1 MHPLEIIVSVDR
13 VQTAKDLQPN
23 AIHSQAATSDQNVK
37 KLHDAE
43 RLERETVV
51 APEKSDKYEAI
62 DPDDKGKKPPEKKK
76 NSSESK
82 TEPSLSEE
90 GKTPSSPNDKG
101 PHLDI
106 IA

>member
-1 MHPLEIIVSVDR
+1 MHPLEIIISVDR

-23 AIHSQAATSDQNVK
+23 AIHSQAATSEQNVK
-37 KLHDAE
+37 KLHEAE

-51 APEKSDKYEAI
+51 EPEKSDKYEAI
-62 DPDDKGKKPPEKKK
+62 DPDDKGKKPPEKK
-76 NSSESK
+76 NNPSESK
-82 TEPSLSEE
+82 KEQSPSEE
-90 GKTPSSPNDKG
+90 EKTPSSPNDKS